1 MTITE
6 IPTQPSVVATWSD
19 VDERFFRIVQNVFD
33 PEFLYGA
40 SVLIASN
47 DDE

>member
-6 IPTQPSVVATWSD
+6 IPSQPSVAATWSD
-19 VDERFFRIVQNVFD
+19 VDERFFRIVQYVFD
-33 PEFLYGA
+33 AEFLYGA

-47 DDE
+47 DVE